1 MQKKNKSLDQ
11 FADLTW
17 NDLEKWVGSRIVGRG
32 RSYWQQGRVSE
43 LAATSDGSL
52 IAWVEGSKRYVTKV
66 DMDEDGLPDSVCT
79 CPYELD
85 CKHGVAVVLE
95 YLARVKDNRQI
106 PKTNKDDARL
116 ELFEDGDWNDEVD
129 DDENA
134 LPGDMQKEIDAFL
147 KSKTKAQIIELVRE
161 LAEQHPDI
169 GQDLTDRQQLT
180 SGNTKALVT
189 RLRKDILEIGEEPG
203 WQNYWRGEGYTPD
216 YSEIRN
222 KLETLLQ
229 AGHADE
235 VLALG
240 EELLTIGTRQVEES
254 HDEGET
260 ATEIA
265 DCMPVLVKAL
275 EQSSLESADKLVWAV
290 NAVLKDEFDLCEP
303 VAQYLMGYHKKSDW
317 SLLTDVLFERL
328 KKLKFPGETFSRN
341 YARDQ
346 LSNWV
351 IHALECA
358 GRKEEIIP
366 LCEAE
371 ARKTGSYD
379 RLVKELISAKRYED
393 AERWIQEG
401 IRATEEKWPGIA
413 SSLRDKLREIRTC
426 QKNWPTVAAMQSEE
440 FVRHPSGK
448 TFTDCKKAANKAKAW
463 IKVRAHL
470 LDYLEKGMLPWKQK
484 DWPLPETGLDVP
496 DTTRRQ
502 FPIVDELINI
512 AILEKKP
519 DQVLHWYDRLPK
531 KRFGWY
537 GIDEDKIAT
546 AVQTHAPDRAVA
558 IWKNKAERL
567 ISQVKPSAYQEA
579 AKYLRKAAKV
589 MNQVKKQAEWERYL
603 KGLREKHIRKRRL
616 MEILDGLDDKP
627 IVKKKRK

>member
-1 MQKKNKSLDQ
+1 
-11 FADLTW
+11 
-17 NDLEKWVGSRIVGRG
+17 
-32 RSYWQQGRVSE
+32 
-43 LAATSDGSL
+43 
-52 IAWVEGSKRYVTKV
+52 
-66 DMDEDGLPDSVCT
+66 
-79 CPYELD
+79 
-85 CKHGVAVVLE
+85 
-95 YLARVKDNRQI
+95 
-106 PKTNKDDARL
+106 
-116 ELFEDGDWNDEVD
+116 
-129 DDENA
+129 
-134 LPGDMQKEIDAFL
+134 
-147 KSKTKAQIIELVRE
+147 
-161 LAEQHPDI
+161 
-169 GQDLTDRQQLT
+169 
-180 SGNTKALVT
+180 
-189 RLRKDILEIGEEPG
+189 
-203 WQNYWRGEGYTPD
+203 
-216 YSEIRN
+216 
-222 KLETLLQ
+222 
-229 AGHADE
+229 
-235 VLALG
+235 
-240 EELLTIGTRQVEES
+240 
-254 HDEGET
+254 
-260 ATEIA
+260 
-265 DCMPVLVKAL
+265 
-275 EQSSLESADKLVWAV
+275 
-290 NAVLKDEFDLCEP
+290 
-303 VAQYLMGYHKKSDW
+303 
-317 SLLTDVLFERL
+317 
-328 KKLKFPGETFSRN
+328 
-341 YARDQ
+341 
-346 LSNWV
+346 
-351 IHALECA
+351 
-358 GRKEEIIP
+358 
-366 LCEAE
+366 
-371 ARKTGSYD
+371 
-379 RLVKELISAKRYED
+379 
-393 AERWIQEG
+393 
-401 IRATEEKWPGIA
+401 
-413 SSLRDKLREIRTC
+413 
-426 QKNWPTVAAMQSEE
+426 MQSEE